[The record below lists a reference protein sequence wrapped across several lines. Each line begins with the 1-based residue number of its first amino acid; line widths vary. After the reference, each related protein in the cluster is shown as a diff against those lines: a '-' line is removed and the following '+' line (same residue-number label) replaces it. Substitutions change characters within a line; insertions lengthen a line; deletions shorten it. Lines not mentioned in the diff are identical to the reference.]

1 MAPRSLTP
9 STLLSR
15 IGLSVRAMNI
25 CVSLS
30 CETVGELANVFQL
43 KGADFVVGRRNCGKK
58 TLAELSA
65 VVEAFAGEP
74 RDPQFAFTDASGPD
88 HNGWEYPPNSESLG
102 FTADELLEAIERLQI
117 PYGLPIEF
125 VRLPARIRNW
135 SNSHEW
141 KTLGELLR
149 NAGGMNFHD
158 FLAIDNLGRKSA
170 TEMLKLFAAIKARHQ
185 IDLRNFLPLAPNTA
199 SIALPQALDDLVAGL
214 DDRDARILEM
224 RLIEGSRLEAIARN
238 FNCTRELV
246 RQIEERFLR
255 DVERILSWFS
265 DDRVELWQAWE
276 GTENLTSVLA
286 EKGVA
291 HRTILV
297 AASISS
303 VFENTPEGKLLRA
316 HWQETFRNWGRELMA
331 SECLLSDGVDLA
343 EFAKNR
349 GEPNLAHR
357 FQVWIEKHFGDGLL
371 VVATRV
377 TRSSQALTTEQRTLL
392 FRGESLELRWRSFYE
407 RLKQYRAD
415 HGDADVPSGWKADRQ
430 LAAWVS
436 SQRERRKKGAML
448 DEEIALLDQL
458 GLTWRI
464 RDVGTWEDRLEEVTA
479 FKAKHGHCDIPTA
492 FAENPKLGRFVNAM
506 RTQRNVGKLS
516 AGRIAKLDAVGFAW
530 TSSRKADVKLGEQI
544 VTEAWKSRFD
554 ELVAYKQAHGDC
566 DIPAKWKQNQ
576 RLANWVSMQR
586 QLKKRAALPEPRVK
600 LLDELGF
607 NWRGDHDRQPW
618 DVRYS
623 ELLKFKETHGHCD
636 VPVKSPDN
644 PSLGV
649 WVVSQRS
656 NRKRGKLSV
665 DQERS
670 LDDAGFIWQAGTPQ
684 TPWETRYNQL
694 LEFRAAHGHCDVP
707 VRNPDNPSLGMWV
720 ASQRMN
726 KKRGKLTVAQEK
738 TLTEAGFVWQTGT
751 AQKPW
756 EARYA
761 ELLEFRAARGHCNVP
776 VRNPDNPSL
785 GAWVVNQRSNMKR
798 GKLTPCQVELLNK
811 AGFMW
816 HMRASA

>member
-1 MAPRSLTP
+1 
-9 STLLSR
+9 
-15 IGLSVRAMNI
+15 MNI

-65 VVEAFAGEP
+65 VVEAFSGGP

-88 HNGWEYPPNSESLG
+88 HNGWEDAPNSESLG

-117 PYGLPIEF
+117 PYGLPIEI
-125 VRLPARIRNW
+125 VRLPTRIRNW
-135 SNSHEW
+135 CNSHEW

-149 NAGGMNFHD
+149 NAGGMGLHD

-170 TEMLKLFAAIKARHQ
+170 TEVLKLFAALNARHQ
-185 IDLRNFLPLAPNTA
+185 TDLRNFLPLAPNTA
-199 SIALPQALDDLVAGL
+199 SIALPQALDDLVAAL

-224 RLIEGSRLEAIARN
+224 RLVEGSRLEVIARN

-255 DVERILSWFS
+255 DVERILNWFT

-291 HRTILV
+291 LGTILGAV
-297 AASISS
+297 SISS
-303 VFENTPEGKLLRA
+303 VFENTSEGKLLRE
-316 HWQETFRNWGRELMA
+316 HWRETFRNWGRELMA

-343 EFAKNR
+343 EFAKDR
-349 GEPNLAHR
+349 GDPDLARR
-357 FQVWIEKHFGDGLL
+357 FQAWVEKHLGDGLS

-377 TRSSQALTTEQRTLL
+377 TRLSQELTTEQRTLL
-392 FRGESLELRWRSFYE
+392 FGGESLELRWRSLYE
-407 RLKQYRAD
+407 RLKQYCAD

-436 SQRERRKKGAML
+436 NQRERRKKGVML
-448 DEEIALLDQL
+448 DEEFALLDEL
-458 GLTWRI
+458 GLTWQS
-464 RDVGTWEDRLEEVTA
+464 RDVGTWEDRLAEVTA
-479 FKAKHGHCDIPTA
+479 FKTRHGHCDVPTV

-506 RTQRNVGKLS
+506 RTQRNAGKLS
-516 AGRIAKLDAVGFAW
+516 AERIAKLDAIGFAW
-530 TSSRKADVKLGEQI
+530 ASSRKADVKLGEQM
-544 VTEAWKSRFD
+544 VTEAWKSQFD
-554 ELVAYKQAHGDC
+554 ELVAYNQAHGDC
-566 DIPAKWKQNQ
+566 DVPAKWKQNE

-586 QLKKRAALPEPRVK
+586 QLKKRDALPEPRVK
-600 LLDELGF
+600 LLEEISF
-607 NWRGDHDRQPW
+607 NWRADHDRQSW
-618 DVRYS
+618 DVRYA
-623 ELLKFKETHGHCD
+623 ELLKFKDTNGHCD
-636 VPVKSPDN
+636 VPVRSPNN

-656 NRKRGKLSV
+656 NRKRGKLSA
-665 DQERS
+665 DQEKK
-670 LDDAGFIWQAGTPQ
+670 LNDAGFIWQAGTAQ
-684 TPWETRYNQL
+684 TPWKTRYNQL
-694 LEFRAAHGHCDVP
+694 LEFHAAHGHCDVA
-707 VRNPDNPSLGMWV
+707 VRYPDNPSLGMWV

-726 KKRGKLTVAQEK
+726 RKRGKLTVAQEK
-738 TLTEAGFVWQTGT
+738 MLTEVGFVWQAGT
-751 AQKPW
+751 AQKSW

-761 ELLEFRAARGHCNVP
+761 ELLEFRATHGHCDVA
-776 VRNPDNPSL
+776 VRNPENPSL
-785 GAWVVNQRSNMKR
+785 GVWVVNQRSNMKR
-798 GKLTPCQVELLNK
+798 GKLTLRQVEMLNE
-811 AGFMW
+811 AGFEW
-816 HMRASA
+816 NMRASV